1 MLYAILTSKEEAP
14 IGYFDSAFAPTVEE
28 LADYCAEFAG
38 FANRDDWMEATGVDA
53 IAYAP
58 VH

>member
-28 LADYCAEFAG
+28 LAD
-38 FANRDDWMEATGVDA
+38 
-53 IAYAP
+53 
-58 VH
+58 